1 VIYLNQVVLPGH
13 RSMPIIKVMII
24 IHSLKGGGAERAVVN
39 LLKGLN
45 RRDFSVTLLLYEEI
59 FDYPRPEN
67 IELITLGIRSSKN
80 ILKFTLGFVKKII
93 SIAKSIRINKPDIV
107 FSVLSG
113 TNVIAILAQSLSG
126 IGCKVVGSEQNHPS
140 LSLQNQLYDGVTKFL
155 MRRFYPKAEKII
167 AISQG
172 IKKDLVENFHLTEEK
187 IEVVYNPVDIREIE
201 ILSEEAV
208 YHPWFNDE
216 LPIIVSV
223 GRLTKQKGHSYLIK
237 AFSVVRQSLP
247 CRLLIIGT
255 GDEEGNLINAVDRLG
270 LRNDVEFLGF
280 QKNPFKYMAKSSLFV
295 SSSIYEGFG
304 NVIVEGMALGLPVIS
319 TDCPSGPS
327 EIIEHEKN
335 GLLVP
340 IKDERALAQA
350 ILKVLT
356 NDDMKR
362 SLSDEARSRARHFDL
377 NSIVQKYGNIFLE
390 TSPYH

>member
-1 VIYLNQVVLPGH
+1 
-13 RSMPIIKVMII
+13 MPIIKVMII

-45 RRDFSVTLLLYEEI
+45 RRDFSITLLLYEEI